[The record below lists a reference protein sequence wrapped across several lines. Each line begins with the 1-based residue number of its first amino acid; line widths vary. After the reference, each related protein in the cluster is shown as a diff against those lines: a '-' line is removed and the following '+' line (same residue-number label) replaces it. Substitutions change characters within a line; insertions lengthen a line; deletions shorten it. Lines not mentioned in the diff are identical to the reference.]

1 MTELTYRYVALT
13 DTGLRRTD
21 NEDSGFASKKLL
33 VIADG
38 MGGAAAGEVA
48 SSEAM
53 HVIRKLDRDLEGD
66 AVEALAGAVSR
77 ANDRLGKLI
86 EEDPAVEGMGT
97 TLDALLWD
105 GTKFAMAHIGDSR
118 AYRLRDGKLTQISDD
133 HTFVQSLVDEG
144 RLTPDEAR
152 HHPHRSLILRALL
165 GRDDNDPD
173 ISTVEAKLG
182 DRYLLCSDGLSD
194 MVDDNVIE
202 ATLGGETIDLA
213 ATELIRLALEGG
225 GYDNVTVVIAE
236 MVAFDAPIDETLSS
250 ANGQPQLVGAAAGQH
265 RPPTGQSVGSGGRST
280 GNGAK
285 DDAAQDDVAAK
296 PLDPEEVRYM
306 PRPPSSRRWVRWTLG
321 LLVLAA
327 ILGGAGKIA
336 YDWSQRQY
344 FVATDNGMVTIFR
357 GVHAEIPGVKLE
369 HVDAV
374 TDINVSTLPEFRRK
388 QVQSGIEA
396 SSRADAQDI
405 VDNLGQFVTPVPT
418 PTATPT
424 PRPTPTARTT
434 RSDIQTTSQR
444 RVDAL

>member
-21 NEDSGFASKKLL
+21 NEDSGFASKNLL

-66 AVEALAGAVSR
+66 AIEALAGAVSR
-77 ANDRLGKLI
+77 ANDRLGELI
-86 EEDPAVEGMGT
+86 EEDPAIEGMGT

-105 GTKFAMAHIGDSR
+105 GKKFAMAHIGDSR
-118 AYRLRDGKLTQISDD
+118 AYRLRSGKLTQISDD

-173 ISTVEAKLG
+173 ISTVEVKLG

-202 ATLGGETIDLA
+202 ATLGAETIDFA

-236 MVAFDAPIDETLSS
+236 MVGAETPIDETLSGS
-250 ANGQPQLVGAAAGQH
+250 NGQPQLVGAAAGQH
-265 RPPTGQSVGSGGRST
+265 RPRTGQSTGSGGP
-280 GNGAK
+280 AK
-285 DDAAQDDVAAK
+285 GDAAQDDVRAK

-321 LLVLAA
+321 LLVLVA
-327 ILGGAGKIA
+327 ILGGAGKVG
-336 YDWSQRQY
+336 YDWSQEQY

-357 GVHAEIPGVKLE
+357 GVQAEIPGVTLE
-369 HVDAV
+369 HVDSI
-374 TDINVSTLPEFRRK
+374 TDIDVSTLPEFRQK
-388 QVQSGIEA
+388 QVRAGIEA

-405 VDNLGQFVTPVPT
+405 VDNLGQFVTPVRV

-424 PRPTPTARTT
+424 PTATA
-434 RSDIQTTSQR
+434 
-444 RVDAL
+444 DAV

>member
-21 NEDSGFASKKLL
+21 NEDSGFASKHLL

-48 SSEAM
+48 SSEVM
-53 HVIRKLDRDLEGD
+53 HVITKLDGDLEGD
-66 AVEALAGAVSR
+66 ALEALAGSVSR
-77 ANDRLGKLI
+77 ANDRLGELI

-105 GTKFAMAHIGDSR
+105 GKKFAMAHIGDSR
-118 AYRLRDGKLTQISDD
+118 AYRLRADKLTQISDD

-144 RLTPDEAR
+144 RLTPEEAR

-194 MVDDNVIE
+194 MVEDHVIE
-202 ATLGGETIDLA
+202 ATLGAETIDFA

-225 GYDNVTVVIAE
+225 GFDNVTVVIAE
-236 MVAFDAPIDETLSS
+236 MVEAETPLDESLSS
-250 ANGQPQLVGAAAGQH
+250 ANGKPQIVGAAAGQP
-265 RPPTGQSVGSGGRST
+265 RPRTGHAVGPDGQ
-280 GNGAK
+280 GA
-285 DDAAQDDVAAK
+285 VTAAK
-296 PLDPEEVRYM
+296 PDVPAKRLDPEEVRYM

-327 ILGGAGKIA
+327 ILGSAGKIA
-336 YDWSQRQY
+336 YDWSQKQY

-357 GVHAEIPGVKLE
+357 GVQAEIPGVKLQ

-374 TDINVSTLPEFRRK
+374 TSINISSLPEFRRK
-388 QVQSGIEA
+388 QVEAGIEA
-396 SSRADAQDI
+396 SNRADAQGI
-405 VDNLGQFVTPVPT
+405 VDNLDQFVTPVPAPTPSPTPSST
-418 PTATPT
+418 PTTKST
-424 PRPTPTARTT
+424 GSST
-434 RSDIQTTSQR
+434 QTTLAR
-444 RVDAL
+444 RVDHV